1 MVIRRLRPVGVD
13 KLYSNDSAIFHSGG
27 PNLSPG
33 DRTTSNNLFPVA
45 PIQCFTVRQ
54 FQHYYLT
61 RVPIA
66 VRKRRAMGDRQYALT
81 GRPKHGHALQHCP
94 GPGAQYMIDATV
106 ADVYLVSVFDRTLV
120 IGRPTVYLAMD
131 VWSRMIV
138 GVHVTLEPPS
148 FEGVALVLENIVT
161 PKDEFCARYGL
172 RIGPDFW
179 PCRYLPSIGFQTDHG
194 SDYLKAQAW
203 KTATQDL
210 HVSISNVRVLDP
222 LMRGLIERRFGIIPV
237 QFQRASFGVVER
249 DVTTRGAPRYARDA
263 TDTLTEFTRKL
274 LRAILINMR
283 MPIGHEGAQPEM
295 VFQGIADTPFNRWSY
310 GMDNFTGS
318 LRKHSIDEVR
328 MATWPHS
335 TAVPTDRGL
344 LWNGAYYTSDRIEE
358 RNFTSW
364 NRSCVLFCAKCG
376 ACRKCSLICVS
387 TTIVNAQKS
396 LYPDVK
402 RMRTSEA
409 CGCRS
414 PPSKVCS

>member
-1 MVIRRLRPVGVD
+1 M
-13 KLYSNDSAIFHSGG
+13 
-27 PNLSPG
+27 SPG